1 MISDLTSRVVIK
13 KDLFIP
19 SRQDDIVK
27 HYQFLPK
34 VKNGIIKFLGRGA
47 YGIVYRAKMI
57 NPPHSERAVKIVPK
71 VLLKNP

>member
-1 MISDLTSRVVIK
+1 MISDLTSSVVIK

-34 VKNGIIKFLGRGA
+34 VKI
-47 YGIVYRAKMI
+47 
-57 NPPHSERAVKIVPK
+57 E
-71 VLLKNP
+71 